1 MGKITSSI
9 LGIVSTTSYAFSCR
23 ARESCQTAH
32 SFIKSLRGTIIGE
45 VMGDHKNPFSKDDIG
60 VFLLSA
66 PFIAIARGL
75 SLSRMAIV
83 SMLGNRSKQAE
94 PAVNLTVPAASSPV
108 ITANPEFVIADRIHS
123 MMYGQL
129 KVCFY
134 QYSKLAEIR
143 AIARK
148 NGVSRQV
155 IFTPEIATK
164 AGFGYHMDGAIAWV
178 RETGFANAPPPAP
191 VVAVP
196 KTEIAPAAPAHPP
209 MKEKSP
215 PKQVVNKVQAGNSIR
230 SRTYVGRIKYLG
242 NAVKPG
248 LNGKPDYETFVLKLD
263 SESLAVEKEF
273 IGEHLAE
280 LADQYNLVK
289 GNTIELTT
297 LGKTFFAVMV
307 DGKEEQRSRN
317 GYAIKVIAQ

>member
-1 MGKITSSI
+1 
-9 LGIVSTTSYAFSCR
+9 
-23 ARESCQTAH
+23 
-32 SFIKSLRGTIIGE
+32 
-45 VMGDHKNPFSKDDIG
+45 MGDHKKPFSKDDLA

-75 SLSRMAIV
+75 SLAGKAIV
-83 SMLGNRSKQAE
+83 SMLGNRSQRTE
-94 PAVNLTVPAASSPV
+94 SAVNPTVPAASGPV

-123 MMYGQL
+123 MMYGKL

-191 VVAVP
+191 VIALP

-209 MKEKSP
+209 MKEKST
-215 PKQVVNKVQAGNSIR
+215 PKPVVNKVQAENSFR
-230 SRTYVGRIKYLG
+230 SRTYVGRIKNLG

-248 LNGKPDYETFVLKLD
+248 LNGKPDYETFVLKLET
-263 SESLAVEKEF
+263 ESMALEKEF

-280 LADQYNLVK
+280 LTDQYNLKK

-297 LGKTFFAVMV
+297 LGRTFFTVMV
-307 DGKEEQRSRN
+307 DGKEDQRRRN
-317 GYAIKVIAQ
+317 GYAIKVISQ